1 MRMQYYDIHNLLR
14 GTTSVIEDK
23 SKLEWVKLKPSMK
36 SVAYP
41 GGVQREKV
49 VKLLK

>member
-1 MRMQYYDIHNLLR
+1 MQYYDIHNLLR

-23 SKLEWVKLKPSMK
+23 SKLEWVKLKRSMK

-41 GGVQREKV
+41 GGSKGR
-49 VKLLK
+49 KLLSY